1 MENLVATQNWFISK
15 TGCISTFLPQ
25 VSSVTFRSGKTSED
39 LSVIKQCDVE
49 SRFAGWIS
57 CFIDE
62 PSHTV
67 VKIEVKGPDNS
78 LR

>member
-1 MENLVATQNWFISK
+1 MSEEIYTQHHHNFNKILLK
-15 TGCISTFLPQ
+15 

-67 VKIEVKGPDNS
+67 VKIEAKGPDNS